1 MEQFP
6 DVLQKDLLQGQN
18 GSSLGDIIMAFLL
31 NLSSKTEM
39 SPKGFVSLMSFV
51 HDAINSDNKPFM
63 QKIFK
68 NCLKLLCSLVREN
81 QLLAIQEWPTSSG
94 GGMPAAC
101 FITTHIL
108 RIFNI
113 PFVQPFYEKESE
125 GISVD
130 MGKLDI
136 VHLTLN
142 SIKYLQTENI
152 PIAISLIQRL
162 VFTNEC
168 SKNFA
173 QQFVQ
178 GGGLTVINKFKLLST
193 DN

>member
-1 MEQFP
+1 M
-6 DVLQKDLLQGQN
+6 
-18 GSSLGDIIMAFLL
+18 
-31 NLSSKTEM
+31 
-39 SPKGFVSLMSFV
+39 
-51 HDAINSDNKPFM
+51 
-63 QKIFK
+63 
-68 NCLKLLCSLVREN
+68 
-81 QLLAIQEWPTSSG
+81 
-94 GGMPAAC
+94 
-101 FITTHIL
+101 ITTHIL

-125 GISVD
+125 AISVD

-142 SIKYLQTENI
+142 SVKYLTTENI

-173 QQFVQ
+173 Q
-178 GGGLTVINKFKLLST
+178 
-193 DN
+193 